1 MNDLLDLELAYGID
15 LPETVTRSE
24 AIQEI
29 RLHSCCT
36 NEFFEDLGYHDT
48 YCAAAVLGWLGY

>member
-1 MNDLLDLELAYGID
+1 MNELLDLELAYGVD

-29 RLHSCCT
+29 RLHSCCIV
-36 NEFFEDLGYHDT
+36 EFIEDLGNHET
-48 YCAAAVLGWLGY
+48 YPAAAVLGWLGY

>member
-1 MNDLLDLELAYGID
+1 MNDLLDLELAYGVDI
-15 LPETVTRSE
+15 PETVTRAE

-48 YCAAAVLGWLGY
+48 YSAAAVLGWLGY